1 MSIDCGCSEQRED
14 GRPLTDLFKARQWL
28 SERII
33 PCNGN
38 ERINLSSAHGRVLA
52 EPLAARLDL
61 PGVDNSAM
69 DGYAL
74 CKADLTDSAG
84 LAVSA
89 RIPAGVAPGPLVS
102 GSCARIF
109 TGAPIPEG
117 ADCVVPQEQTSVDAD
132 GLVHCLKTPITGQH
146 IRCRGEEVQVG
157 NPLLEAGTVINAI
170 TCAMLASQGLREITV
185 RRRVRVALLCT
196 GSELVTPGTPLAP
209 GQLYNSNAA
218 MLSAALTQQQAEVLD
233 FGIIADHPEDL
244 ERALLDAA
252 ETTDLIVCSGGVS
265 VGEEDHVRP
274 CLERV
279 GAIHLH
285 GVAMKPGKPFTF
297 GHIGDTLEQGT
308 PVIALPGNP
317 SAALIAWQMLGQPCL
332 QRRQGRTPAELER
345 WTVEAGFDKRAP
357 RQRRE
362 LLRVC
367 LEPLRGTTRAMLA
380 GAQGSN
386 MIRTAHNADGYLMV
400 EPGNDVILG
409 EHYTYLPAS
418 QFLC

>member
-1 MSIDCGCSEQRED
+1 MSIDCGCSERHGD
-14 GRPLTDLFKARQWL
+14 SHSLTDPLKARQWL
-28 SERII
+28 IDEVIPCGGSERV
-33 PCNGN
+33 
-38 ERINLSSAHGRVLA
+38 NLSSAHGRVLA
-52 EPLAARLDL
+52 EPLTARLDL

-74 CKADLTDSAG
+74 RRADLTGSSG

-89 RIPAGVAPGPLVS
+89 RIPAGVAPEPLLP

-109 TGAPIPEG
+109 TGAPVPRG
-117 ADCVVPQEQTSVDAD
+117 ADCVVPQEQVSIDAD
-132 GLVHCLKTPITGQH
+132 GLVNCLKAPITGQH
-146 IRCRGEEVQVG
+146 IRRRGEEVQIG
-157 NPLLEAGTVINAI
+157 DPLLKAGTVINAI